1 MSRPDAEKQGFK
13 SGFISV
19 VGRPNVGKS
28 TLVNSIVGEKV
39 SAVSDKP
46 STTRNKIVGV
56 KTFEDSQLIF
66 LDTPGV
72 YREKTRLGKSMAR
85 AVSSALADSDLIMF
99 VTDVEKP
106 LGIAD
111 KGILEM
117 LAKPPVLVINKIDR
131 IKKSKLLPVLSAAD
145 GFTGKFL
152 ELVPVSALDGD
163 GVVQIVELLKKY
175 LPEGPMYFPREVFT
189 DQPEVFYIAEIVR
202 EKIFNLTRKEIPYK
216 VAVLVTGFSE
226 DAKKNLIS
234 VNAEIYVER
243 KSHKRIVIGKGGAIL
258 KRVGSEARAEIE
270 STLGTRLFLDLYVRV
285 KKNWTGNDFLIREF
299 GYGE

>member
-1 MSRPDAEKQGFK
+1 MSHLDKEKQCFR

-46 STTRNKIVGV
+46 STTRSKILGI
-56 KTFEDSQLIF
+56 KTFSDSQLIF

-85 AVSSALADSDLIMF
+85 AVSSALSDADLIMF

-106 LGIAD
+106 FASAD
-111 KGILEM
+111 RAILDM
-117 LAKPPVLVINKIDR
+117 LPKPPVLVINKIDKV
-131 IKKSKLLPVLSAAD
+131 KKSKLLPIISVADVSA
-145 GFTGKFL
+145 GKFL
-152 ELVPVSALDGD
+152 ELVPLCALNTDDVSQL
-163 GVVQIVELLKKY
+163 IELLKKY
-175 LPEGPMYFPREVFT
+175 LPEGPRYFPKDVFT
-189 DQPEVFYIAEIVR
+189 NQPEVFYIAEIVR
-202 EKIFNLTRKEIPYK
+202 EKIFNLTHKEIPYK

-226 DAKKNLIS
+226 DAEKGLIS

-243 KSHKRIVIGKGGAIL
+243 KSHKGIIIGKSGSML

-270 STLGTRLFLDLYVRV
+270 STLSTRLFLDLYVKVRE
-285 KKNWTGNDFLIREF
+285 NWTGNDLLIREF